1 MIRQS
6 LQRLLPAI
14 LCLSCTVA
22 FSQQYTI
29 KKLVFDGPTP
39 YSQSALE
46 AAAGLKPGD
55 TIAKADLE
63 AAAQRLVDT
72 GAFTEMQTTLD
83 GPIKAISVVFKLK
96 AVDPSSML
104 TASFANFIW
113 LPPAELASEVQ
124 KQVPLFNGTVPEAG
138 NQQDA
143 ILAALKQILAAK
155 GVDSAISMKPIA
167 PSTSQ
172 PLRLVEYSVT
182 RPDIRIHAVT
192 LTGVTPQ
199 FAAETDKLVHMLTGS
214 RYSEG
219 LGTTSLSNILV
230 TPYRNAGYQAA
241 TISSLTH
248 SVASSTATRVD
259 LDVAATVEPGDLYH
273 VSHLDWAG
281 SPEMSAE
288 GFAAEAELHPGD
300 VASRKALLISLGKLE
315 AAFHNK
321 GYIDAVIT
329 ATPHLNT
336 AAHTVAFT
344 VAADPGAQYTL
355 KSVTALNLTDAQ
367 RKDFDRAWNIPP
379 GAVFNEGYVKS
390 FLKNNTALL
399 SLSQMTASFK
409 VIADPDAH
417 TVELIMNFVGGAG
430 PAR

>member
-1 MIRQS
+1 VE
-6 LQRLLPAI
+6 LLKNFQRLCVYV
-14 LCLSCTVA
+14 CLSSNVA

-83 GPIKAISVVFKLK
+83 GPLKAISVVFKLK
-96 AVDPSSML
+96 AVDPSRML

-113 LPPAELASEVQ
+113 LPADELSTEIQ

-143 ILAALKQILAAK
+143 VLAALKQILAARSI
-155 GVDSAISMKPIA
+155 DAAIAMTPVA
-167 PSTSQ
+167 PSPSQ
-172 PLRLVEYSVT
+172 PLRLIEYSVT
-182 RPDIRIHAVT
+182 RPDIRIHTVK
-192 LTGVTPQ
+192 LSGVTPQ
-199 FAAETDKLVHMLTGS
+199 FAAESDKLALMLAGS
-214 RYSEG
+214 RYREG
-219 LGTTSLSNILV
+219 LAPASLSNILLA
-230 TPYRNAGYQAA
+230 PYRNAGYQAA
-241 TISSLTH
+241 AIASLTH

-259 LDVAATVEPGDLYH
+259 LDVAATVEPGELYH

-300 VASRKALLISLGKLE
+300 VASRKALLLSLGKLE

-329 ATPHLNT
+329 ATPHLDA

-399 SLSQMTASFK
+399 SLAQMTASFK

-417 TVELIMNFVGGAG
+417 TVDLIMNFVRGAG
-430 PAR
+430 SAR